1 MTDLTLTAS
10 NVRALREHGAVVIP
24 GVAGAAMNVGDLV
37 TPSADGAWDPADAN
51 VSTGLA
57 RAQGIAVAS
66 YDGETAIAAG
76 GAVSVCVFGPVS
88 GLDSL
93 THGANYYLS
102 DTAGKIGDAVGAYDR
117 IIGYGLKIA
126 GIVCLFVFP
135 QQNDPAS

>member
-1 MTDLTLTAS
+1 MSDLTLTAA

-24 GVAGAAMNVGDLV
+24 GTAGAAMNVGDLV
-37 TPSADGAWDPADAN
+37 TPSADGAWDPADGN
-51 VSTGLA
+51 VSAALA

-88 GLDSL
+88 GFDSV
-93 THGANYYLS
+93 THGANYYIS
-102 DTAGKIGDAVGAYDR
+102 DNVGKIADAAGAYDR
-117 IIGYGLKIA
+117 IVAWGLSIVGIA
-126 GIVCLFVFP
+126 CLFVSP